1 MATPEAIQS
10 KILPW
15 RNAAFRQPTC
25 PLTIVPAR
33 SCQEVTVCDFRN
45 EGNGC
50 IDNRCSKPQSGP
62 TPINAKQPANQLLMS
77 TTYVLSAPV
86 GPAQQN
92 RPDDIALIRRLLN
105 NFIIHKISDSAV
117 ISRMQKSIGSI
128 DASLWNRVPRLAPG
142 QALASFASFARPLMV
157 AIDPAPCKRLLVD

>member
-1 MATPEAIQS
+1 MSRCCE
-10 KILPW
+10 L
-15 RNAAFRQPTC
+15 
-25 PLTIVPAR
+25 
-33 SCQEVTVCDFRN
+33 
-45 EGNGC
+45 EGT
-50 IDNRCSKPQSGP
+50 SG
-62 TPINAKQPANQLLMS
+62 N
-77 TTYVLSAPV
+77 
-86 GPAQQN
+86 
-92 RPDDIALIRRLLN
+92 DIATELECTPDTLRWVYLCRAPSEEHSAEDVGRVALLGLLN